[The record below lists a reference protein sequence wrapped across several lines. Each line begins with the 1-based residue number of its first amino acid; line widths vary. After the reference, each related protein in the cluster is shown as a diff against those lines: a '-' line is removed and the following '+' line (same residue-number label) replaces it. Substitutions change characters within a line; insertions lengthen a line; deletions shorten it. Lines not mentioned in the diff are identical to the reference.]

1 MASNQKAS
9 IATLFRSFLSCAYLY
24 ALANASQT
32 SPSSAK
38 DILGTSFGTP
48 IDATYDYVIVGG
60 GNAGLVLANRLSSG
74 NHTVAVI
81 EAGSFYE
88 IDNGNVSQ
96 IPRYVWIDVIAAAN
110 PLIDWEFE
118 TEPEEGIGGAK
129 MFYPRGKTL
138 GGSSA
143 RNHMIYHRPTKGSLE
158 KWAEDVGDEAYG
170 WDNFQKYYD
179 KSVTFHPADAIK
191 RLGNSTPPLDSA
203 GDRVTSGPVSISYA
217 NYVLPFTSWV
227 LKATETMGLKQL
239 PGYLDGDLI
248 GSSWY
253 TQTTDPKTMIR
264 DSSETAYL
272 RPALN
277 RTNLV
282 IHTSTMALRVMFKGK
297 QAVGVACNTARKNFT
312 LSARKEV
319 ILSAGAFQSPQ
330 LLMVSGIGP
339 RALLQKFDIPVLVD
353 APGVG
358 QGMEDH
364 PIVGIT
370 SKILLQSS
378 TILNTPAKI
387 AAATTSF
394 LRDGSGPLSSTGLDV
409 FAWEKLPH
417 HLLSNTTLASL
428 NATPSDWPD
437 VEYMTQDLYPGPPPD
452 ADDYVSI
459 SAVLVNTFSRGTVS
473 LRSASMFDKPVIHT
487 NFLTDPRDQ
496 DVTIASLRRAREIF
510 SHAKLSP
517 VVIPGG
523 EVVPGSA
530 VQTDAELLQYIRN
543 TGRTISHASCTCKMG
558 KESDSMA
565 VVDSEGRVFGTS
577 GLRVVDASAMP
588 FLPPGHPM
596 ATVYA
601 LAERVAERILG
612 ESDQLKS

>member
-1 MASNQKAS
+1 MASNRG
-9 IATLFRSFLSCAYLY
+9 LNFGLLYRSLLSCAYLY
-24 ALANASQT
+24 ASANAFPT
-32 SPSSAK
+32 NPSSAK
-38 DILGTSFGTP
+38 DILGSSFGTP
-48 IDATYDYVIVGG
+48 ADSTYDYAIVGG
-60 GNAGLVLANRLSSG
+60 GNAGLVLANRLSTG

-96 IPRYVWIDVIAAAN
+96 IPRYVWNDAIAAPN

-118 TEPEEGIGGAK
+118 TEPEDGIGGAK

-158 KWAEDVGDEAYG
+158 KWAEDVGDEAYR
-170 WDNFQKYYD
+170 WENFQKHYD
-179 KSVTFHPADAIK
+179 RSVTFHPADATK
-191 RLGNSTPPLDSA
+191 RLENSTPAYDPA
-203 GDRVTSGPVSISYA
+203 GDRAHSGPVSISYA

-227 LKATETMGLKQL
+227 LKAAEAMGLKQL

-248 GSSWY
+248 GSSWCM
-253 TQTTDPKTMIR
+253 QTTDPKTMIR
-264 DSSETAYL
+264 DSSEAAYL

-282 IHTSTMALRVMFKGK
+282 VHTSTMALKVLFEGTR
-297 QAVGVACNTARKNFT
+297 AVGVTCSTAGKTFT

-319 ILSAGAFQSPQ
+319 ILSAGALQSPQ

-339 RALLQKFDIPVLVD
+339 RETLEKFNILVLVD

-358 QGMEDH
+358 QGLEDH
-364 PIVGIT
+364 PVVSVT
-370 SKILLQSS
+370 SKVLVQSS
-378 TILNTPAKI
+378 TVLDTPANN

-394 LRDGSGPLSSTGLDV
+394 LRDGSGPLSSTGIDV
-409 FAWEKLPH
+409 FAWEKLPRN
-417 HLLSNTTLASL
+417 LLSNTTQAAL
-428 NATPSDWPD
+428 NATPPDWPD
-437 VEYMTQDLYPGPPPD
+437 VEYMTQDLFPGPPPD
-452 ADDYVSI
+452 NDDYVSI
-459 SAVLVNTFSRGTVS
+459 STVLVNTFSRGTVS
-473 LRSASMFDKPVIHT
+473 LRSASMLDKPVIRT
-487 NFLTDPRDQ
+487 NFLTDTRD
-496 DVTIASLRRAREIF
+496 TGIAIASLRRARDIF
-510 SHAKLSP
+510 AHTSLSP
-517 VVIPGG
+517 VVVPGG
-523 EVVPGSA
+523 EVVPGSS
-530 VQTDAELLQYIRN
+530 VRTDTELLQYIRG

-558 KESDSMA
+558 KKSDAMA
-565 VVDSEGRVFGTS
+565 VVDSDGKVFGTS

-601 LAERVAERILG
+601 LAERIAERILA
-612 ESDQLKS
+612 EQ

>member
-1 MASNQKAS
+1 MDSS
-9 IATLFRSFLSCAYLY
+9 RRLSLSTLCQFFLSCAYLY
-24 ALANASQT
+24 ASANASPT
-32 SPSSAK
+32 NPSSAQ
-38 DILGTSFGTP
+38 DILGSSFGTP
-48 IDATYDYVIVGG
+48 VDSTYDYVIVGG
-60 GNAGLVLANRLSSG
+60 GNAGLVLANRLSAG

-96 IPRYVWIDVIAAAN
+96 IPRYVWNDAIAAPN

-118 TEPEEGIGGAK
+118 TEPEDGIGGAK

-158 KWAEDVGDEAYG
+158 KWAEDVGDEAYRWG
-170 WDNFQKYYD
+170 NFQKYYD
-179 KSVTFHPADAIK
+179 KSVTSHPADAAK
-191 RLGNSTPPLDSA
+191 RLGNSTPAYNPA
-203 GDRVTSGPVSISYA
+203 GERANSGPVSVSYA

-227 LKATETMGLKQL
+227 LKAAEAMGLKKL

-253 TQTTDPKTMIR
+253 MQTTDPKTMIR

-282 IHTSTMALRVMFKGK
+282 VHTSTMALKVMFEGT
-297 QAVGVACNTARKNFT
+297 QAVGVACSTTGKNFT
-312 LSARKEV
+312 LTAKKEV
-319 ILSAGAFQSPQ
+319 ILSAGALQSPQ

-339 RALLQKFDIPVLVD
+339 RATLEKFNIPVLVD

-358 QGMEDH
+358 LGMEDH
-364 PIVGIT
+364 PVVSIT
-370 SKILLQSS
+370 AKVLAQSS
-378 TILNTPAKI
+378 TVLDTPAKND
-387 AAATTSF
+387 AATTAF
-394 LRDGSGPLSSTGLDV
+394 LRDGSGPLSSSGIDV
-409 FAWEKLPH
+409 FAWEKLPQN
-417 HLLSNTTLASL
+417 LLSNTTQAAL
-428 NATPSDWPD
+428 NATPTDWPD
-437 VEYMTQDLYPGPPPD
+437 VEYMTQDLFPGLPPD
-452 ADDYVSI
+452 NDDYVSI

-473 LRSASMFDKPVIHT
+473 LRSASMLDKPVIHT
-487 NFLTDPRDQ
+487 NFLTDSRDT
-496 DVTIASLRRAREIF
+496 DIAIASLRRAREMF
-510 SHAKLSP
+510 AHTSLSP
-517 VVIPGG
+517 VVVPGG
-523 EVVPGSA
+523 EVVPGSS
-530 VQTDAELLQYIRN
+530 VQTNAELLQYIR
-543 TGRTISHASCTCKMG
+543 GSARTISHASCTCKMG
-558 KESDSMA
+558 KRSDVMA

-601 LAERVAERILG
+601 LAERIAEKILEG
-612 ESDQLKS
+612 K